1 MEQALIDRYER
12 SLAQY
17 ASRLLGDPELA
28 RDVVQECFLRL
39 VRERPSGSEHELR
52 SWLFTVVRN
61 LAFDQLRTRRRMTY
75 EGNGESA
82 ELELAPSPDDL
93 FEAREEQ
100 SRTLALL
107 ATLPKNQ
114 QEVLR
119 LKFQGGLSYREIS
132 EVTKLSTS
140 NVGYLIHVGLKALR
154 AKLEAD
160 KVHAIVEGRSQ

>member
-1 MEQALIDRYER
+1 MVRALIDRYER
-12 SLAQY
+12 SLSQY

-39 VRERPSGSEHELR
+39 VREHPEGGEGELR
-52 SWLFTVVRN
+52 SWLYTVVRN
-61 LAFDQLRTRRRMTY
+61 LAFDQLRARRRMTTQ
-75 EGNGESA
+75 GHA
-82 ELELAPSPDDL
+82 EVEAAPSSEDL

-119 LKFQGGLSYREIS
+119 LKFQAGLSYKEI
-132 EVTKLSTS
+132 
-140 NVGYLIHVGLKALR
+140 
-154 AKLEAD
+154 
-160 KVHAIVEGRSQ
+160 